1 MTDLSALQAW
11 IGRRETRQA
20 DVPAVLA
27 ARMAA
32 LLDCD
37 TDTRTGQI
45 LPAHWYPM
53 LFGETVPQRQIGA
66 DGHPVKGDFLPPVPL
81 PRRMFA
87 GRRVQFL
94 RPLRI
99 GDAVGKSSE
108 VIAIT
113 PKTGRSGRMCF
124 VTVRHE
130 ISGPEGVAVIE
141 EQDIVYREAPDAASQ
156 PAAGRPA
163 PPPERALAPVIT
175 LSPDPVMLFRYSA
188 ITFNAHRIHY
198 DRDYATGTEHYP
210 GLVVNGGL
218 TLLLLWDY
226 AARLGW
232 RLDASA
238 SRNCKPL
245 FAGRAISLHAVSRGA
260 QRWLL
265 ARDDSGEIAVEV
277 QVTEVPA

>member
-1 MTDLSALQAW
+1 MTELSALQAW

-32 LLDCD
+32 LLDCGAD
-37 TDTRTGQI
+37 TGVGEI

-53 LFGETVPQRQIGA
+53 LFGETALQRQIGA
-66 DGHPVKGDFLPPVPL
+66 DGHPLKGGFLPPVQL

-99 GDAVGKSSE
+99 GDAVEKSSE
-108 VIAIT
+108 IIAIT
-113 PKTGRSGRMCF
+113 PKTGRSGQMCF

-130 ISGPEGVAVIE
+130 ISGAEGVAVVE
-141 EQDIVYREAPDAASQ
+141 EQDIVYRDAPGAATQ
-156 PAAGRPA
+156 AAAARPA
-163 PPPERALAPVIT
+163 PPPEQALAPVVT
-175 LSPDPVMLFRYSA
+175 LLPDPVMLFRYSA

-198 DRDYATGTEHYP
+198 DRDYAMGTEHYP

-238 SRNCKPL
+238 SRNRKPL
-245 FAGRAISLHAVSRGA
+245 FASREISLHAVSRGA
-260 QRWLL
+260 ERWLL
-265 ARDDSGEIAVEV
+265 ARDDSGEIAVEA
-277 QVTEVPA
+277 QVTEVRA